1 MAGEEKRR
9 FSRIFFNVRA
19 RLESGE
25 RAFELSRI
33 ANLSVGGCLVE
44 CDVLEGDL
52 KPGQECVFKIL
63 LDRMAPPVQITGEI
77 VRVKEGELGLKFTAV
92 DPENLFHLQNII
104 RYNAADP
111 DKIEEELSAHPGL
124 K

>member
-19 RLESGE
+19 RLEVGD
-25 RAFELSRI
+25 RTFELSRI
-33 ANLSVGGCLVE
+33 ANLSVGGCLIE
-44 CDVLEGDL
+44 CDVLDADL
-52 KPGQECVFKIL
+52 TAGQECLFKIL
-63 LDRMAPPVQITGEI
+63 LDHMAPPVKINGEI
-77 VRVKEGELGLKFTAV
+77 VRVKEGELGIKFTSI
-92 DPENLFHLQNII
+92 DPDNLFHLQNII

>member
-19 RLESGE
+19 RLEVGS
-25 RAFELSRI
+25 RSFELSRI

-44 CDVLEGDL
+44 LDAPDAELR
-52 KPGQECVFKIL
+52 PGLECVFKIL
-63 LDRMAPPVQITGEI
+63 LDRMAPPVEIKGEI
-77 VRVKEGELGLKFTAV
+77 VRVEDGELGLKFVAI

-104 RYNAADP
+104 RYNSSDP
-111 DKIEEELSAHPGL
+111 DKIEQELAAHPGL

>member
-9 FSRIFFNVRA
+9 FSRIVFNVRA
-19 RLESGE
+19 RLEAGD
-25 RAFELSRI
+25 RVFELSHI
-33 ANLSVGGCLVE
+33 ANLSVGGCLIE
-44 CDVLEGDL
+44 CDVREGDFEL
-52 KPGQECVFKIL
+52 GQECVFKIF
-63 LDRMAPPVQITGEI
+63 LDRMAPPVQITGAI
-77 VRVKEGELGLKFTAV
+77 VRVKEGELGLKFTGI

-111 DKIEEELSAHPGL
+111 DKIEDELSAHPGL